1 MPTQNVAISTETI
14 TPSPTILL
22 STVTV
27 TPTIIPP
34 TTAPENLLVNGDFEE
49 PLNTYGW
56 ELDRNPTRISPGYF
70 GDFMVCSTQSLKS
83 EDSEKWAGI
92 KQSILVEPSK
102 HYFVKVWLSWEE
114 ATQVHVKVDWFD
126 IDDNRLDEYTTFI
139 MRGVDGNSN
148 GWMQKGEEVVAPPN
162 SVKGRLTIW
171 HGILSSEIIP
181 GGVMC
186 VDNAEFYIP

>member
-1 MPTQNVAISTETI
+1 VD
-14 TPSPTILL
+14 SP
-22 STVTV
+22 
-27 TPTIIPP
+27 
-34 TTAPENLLVNGDFEE
+34 
-49 PLNTYGW
+49 
-56 ELDRNPTRISPGYF
+56 
-70 GDFMVCSTQSLKS
+70 
-83 EDSEKWAGI
+83 
-92 KQSILVEPSK
+92 
-102 HYFVKVWLSWEE
+102 
-114 ATQVHVKVDWFD
+114 QVHVKVDWFD